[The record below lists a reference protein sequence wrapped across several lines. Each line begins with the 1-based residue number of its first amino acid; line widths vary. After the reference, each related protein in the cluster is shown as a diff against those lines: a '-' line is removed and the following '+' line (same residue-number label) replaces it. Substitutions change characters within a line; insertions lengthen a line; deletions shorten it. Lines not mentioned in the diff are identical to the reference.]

1 MSGAPTVRALPPT
14 APVPCAEAER
24 CAPPCESW
32 AHSRIFRSIRAALPA
47 ARLQSP
53 GTSFLT
59 CLHHDTSH
67 TFRHILSHG
76 LPDRRVVASDSS
88 ACNPPF
94 ACCPDEL
101 YQIAHQRGEQR
112 PLSVPRFAQDYA
124 FSSPTSR
131 TARIAAS
138 YSCVPCAW
146 SRRASQWPP
155 ALFSDMKTPTP
166 PSERP
171 SATRPMLRYIS
182 RSREDETSDPLAC
195 SSLRFSRVAWMNM
208 SAGNV

>member
-1 MSGAPTVRALPPT
+1 MKRNRIRRCSFGCALTVLTMSGAPTVDALTKNRASAIIRACAGTVLTMSGAPTVRALPPT
-14 APVPCAEAER
+14 APVPCAAAER

-67 TFRHILSHG
+67 RFRHILSHG

-112 PLSVPRFAQDYA
+112 PLSVPH
-124 FSSPTSR
+124 
-131 TARIAAS
+131 I
-138 YSCVPCAW
+138 C
-146 SRRASQWPP
+146 
-155 ALFSDMKTPTP
+155 
-166 PSERP
+166 
-171 SATRPMLRYIS
+171 TR
-182 RSREDETSDPLAC
+182 
-195 SSLRFSRVAWMNM
+195 LRFLLAHFTHGTHR
-208 SAGNV
+208 G

>member
-1 MSGAPTVRALPPT
+1 MHTKYKRVSHVTIYMKRNRIRRCSFGCALTVLTMSGAPTVRALPPT
-14 APVPCAEAER
+14 APVPCAAAER

-67 TFRHILSHG
+67 RFRHILSHG

-112 PLSVPRFAQDYA
+112 PLSVPH
-124 FSSPTSR
+124 
-131 TARIAAS
+131 I
-138 YSCVPCAW
+138 C
-146 SRRASQWPP
+146 
-155 ALFSDMKTPTP
+155 
-166 PSERP
+166 
-171 SATRPMLRYIS
+171 TR
-182 RSREDETSDPLAC
+182 
-195 SSLRFSRVAWMNM
+195 LRFLLAHFTHGSHR
-208 SAGNV
+208 G